1 MASANIGQTI
11 RFSKLQKG
19 RSAPTMHEIQE
30 MRLGLRQQLEQLEMK
45 RRQIDEAII
54 EFQRRISG
62 LGEAMDWRPVAAE
75 SYQQMQQNRREAGSV
90 HQG

>member
-1 MASANIGQTI
+1 MEQLTSELEKPLAKNGSST
-11 RFSKLQKG
+11 
-19 RSAPTMHEIQE
+19 PTMQE

-62 LGEAMDWRPVAAE
+62 LPWRPVTTE
-75 SYQQMQQNRREAGSV
+75 SYQEMQQAAREARST
-90 HQG
+90 